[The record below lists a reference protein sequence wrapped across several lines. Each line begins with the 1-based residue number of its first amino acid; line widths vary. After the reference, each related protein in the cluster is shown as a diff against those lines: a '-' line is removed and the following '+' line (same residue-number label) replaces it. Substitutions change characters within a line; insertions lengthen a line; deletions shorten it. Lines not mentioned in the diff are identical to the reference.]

1 MPLRRGFNSSSASVS
16 MFGCSSCDTAAP
28 PSYQLRCRDGRKGR
42 GHGRAMRLSQYPIN
56 TLKEVPAE
64 AEVVSH
70 QLMLRAGLIRRLA
83 AGLYSWL
90 PLGLRVLQKV
100 ERIVREEMNRAGA
113 LELVMPVVQPAELW
127 QESGRWR
134 EYGPELLRIKD
145 RHERDYVA
153 GPTHEEVI
161 TDIARRELKSYRQ
174 LPVNFYQI
182 QTKFR
187 DEVRPRFGVM
197 RAREFI
203 MKDAYSFHLDEESL
217 RAGYRIM
224 YDAYTRI
231 FTRIGLSFRA
241 VRADS
246 GAIGGDVSQE
256 FHVLAAS
263 GEDAIVFSDGD
274 DYAANLDAAAT
285 LPSSAPRPAPVE
297 ALRKVATPGART
309 IEDLARFLKVPPA
322 RCIKTLIVDGSEGDA
337 VALVVRGDHE
347 LNAVKAQKLAG
358 VASPLRMASAERV
371 LKATGTEPGYVGVT
385 GLKCRVYADHAALAL
400 ADFVSG
406 ANEKDMHLTGVNWE
420 RDAPGA
426 IAADLRNVIEG
437 DPSPT
442 GKGHLKI
449 VRGIEVGH
457 IFQLG
462 KKYSEAMNATVLDEA
477 GRQSMLYMG
486 CYGIGVTRIPAAAIE
501 QNHDE
506 RGIIWPA
513 AIAPFQVV
521 LIPINLQKSERVR
534 EVSDRLYAEF
544 TAAGIEVLY
553 DDRDARPGVKFAD
566 AELLGIPHRLV
577 VAERGLDAGKLEYR
591 QRREAAST
599 EFPADGALAFI
610 RARLEG

>member
-1 MPLRRGFNSSSASVS
+1 
-16 MFGCSSCDTAAP
+16 
-28 PSYQLRCRDGRKGR
+28 
-42 GHGRAMRLSQYPIN
+42 MRLSQYPIN
-56 TLKEVPAE
+56 TLKETPAE

-90 PLGLRVLQKV
+90 PFGLRVLQKV
-100 ERIVREEMNRAGA
+100 ERIIREEMNRAGA
-113 LELVMPVVQPAELW
+113 LEVVMPVMQPAELW
-127 QESGRWR
+127 QESGRWT

-217 RAGYRIM
+217 RAGYRAM

-231 FTRIGLSFRA
+231 FTRTGLSFRA

-256 FHVLAAS
+256 FHVLAQS

-274 DYAANLDAAAT
+274 DYAANLEAAAA
-285 LPSSAPRPAPVE
+285 LPPAEPRPE
-297 ALRKVATPGART
+297 AREVLRRVATPGART
-309 IEDLARFLKVPPA
+309 IEDLARFLKVDPA
-322 RCIKTLIVDGSEGDA
+322 RCLKTLIVAGTDGGV
-337 VALVVRGDHE
+337 VALALRGDHE
-347 LNAVKAQKLAG
+347 LNAVKAQKLPG
-358 VASPLRMASAERV
+358 VATPLRLASAGEV
-371 LKATGTEPGYVGVT
+371 LQAAGTEPGYVGVVD
-385 GLKCRVYADHAALAL
+385 LKCRIYADHAAFAL
-400 ADFVSG
+400 ADFVCG

-420 RDAPGA
+420 RDAKGA
-426 IAADLRNVIEG
+426 LAADLRKVVEG
-437 DPSPT
+437 DPSPS
-442 GKGHLKI
+442 GRGHLKI
-449 VRGIEVGH
+449 ARGIEVGH

-462 KKYSEAMNATVLDEA
+462 RKYSEPMKALVLDEA
-477 GRQSMLYMG
+477 GQETALYMG
-486 CYGIGVTRIPAAAIE
+486 CYGIGVTRIVAAAIE

-513 AIAPFQVV
+513 PIAPFQVV
-521 LIPINLQKSERVR
+521 LVPLNLHKSDRVR
-534 EVSDRLYAEF
+534 AATDRLYAELSD
-544 TAAGIEVLY
+544 AGVEVLL

-566 AELLGIPHRLV
+566 AELLGIPHRVV
-577 VAERGLDAGKLEYR
+577 VADRGLEAGKLEYR
-591 QRREAAST
+591 HRRDSASS
-599 EFPADGALAFI
+599 EFPADEALGFL
-610 RARLEG
+610 RARLG